1 MIHYYISYGNDINKD
16 GMKEDMILKYNDTKF
31 IVGMP
36 LHGKNIDILQL
47 FKNKPK
53 IPKKHYV
60 VFTHKDLNK
69 DKIKDHIASFFTLKG
84 THIVSVALNLSIH
97 KGGAQ
102 YVDEKHNAVYV
113 KNETDFSQ
121 YIKAGAG
128 HQLGASLMQSAMDAV
143 CSAFEE

>member
-16 GMKEDMILKYNDTKF
+16 GVKEDMILKYNDTKF

-36 LHGKNIDILQL
+36 LHPKNIDIQQL

-69 DKIKDHIASFFTLKG
+69 DKVKDHIASFFTLKG
-84 THIVSVALNLSIH
+84 AHIVSVALNFSTY

-102 YVDEKHNAVYV
+102 YVDNDKNIVYV
-113 KNETDFSQ
+113 KNETAFLQ
-121 YIKAGAG
+121 YVKAGAG
-128 HQLGASLMQSAMDAV
+128 HQLGSSLMQSAMEAV
-143 CSAFEE
+143 GSAFEE

>member
-16 GMKEDMILKYNDTKF
+16 GVKEDMILKYNDTKF

-36 LHGKNIDILQL
+36 LHPKNIDIQQL

-69 DKIKDHIASFFTLKG
+69 DKVKDHIASFFTLKG

-97 KGGAQ
+97 GGAQ
-102 YVDEKHNAVYV
+102 YVDENNNTIYMKD
-113 KNETDFSQ
+113 KTDFFQ

-128 HQLGASLMQSAMDAV
+128 HQFGASLMQSAMEAV
-143 CSAFEE
+143 GSAFEE